1 MEKFT
6 EHIESCFKLVER
18 KFGRGPSSA
27 WDTNDFNDLGRHIQE
42 ETGTLLSVSTLK
54 RLSGKINYSS
64 QPNKATLNALAEYIG
79 YPNWVSFANK
89 ETGQVL
95 KRRDWGKTK
104 IPTKYAILLLLLILA
119 FLTAAYLSINLGGT
133 TYDSN
138 NFVFNGESVSNGLPN
153 SVVFNYDATAADDQ
167 SKIEIQQDWDESK
180 RVIVNKNDSVST
192 SIYYRPGFFKSKL
205 VVDGNIVKEKDI
217 LIPTKD
223 WVGVIETD
231 SIPIYLDMEDYQ
243 SENSLSI
250 KAGSLEKYGVDPRA
264 ARTPVGL
271 YQIKDFGE
279 LYTSNFEMSALVRN
293 DFRSGK
299 SICQLAQLVIVHED
313 GPISIMLTDKGCI
326 SDIMLHAFGKTID
339 GKKTDLSGFG
349 VDFQDFVELKC
360 VSKNGKLEILLDNQA
375 VFSFDIPDEPKKI
388 LGCSIHFEGAGT
400 IQNLEFKNEHGMV
413 YSYGF

>member
-1 MEKFT
+1 MEKST
-6 EHIESCFKLVER
+6 EHIESCFKLVEQ

-27 WDTNDFNDLGRHIQE
+27 WDTNDFNDLARHIQE

-54 RLSGKINYSS
+54 RLSGKVSYAS

-79 YPNWVSFANK
+79 YPNWVSFTIK

-95 KRRDWGKTK
+95 KRRDWGKRK
-104 IPTKYAILLLLLILA
+104 IPTKYAILLLLLILV
-119 FLTAAYLSINLGGT
+119 FLLAAYLSNNLGET
-133 TYDSN
+133 TYDSD

-153 SVVFNYDATAADDQ
+153 SVVFNYDATAADDK

-299 SICQLAQLVIVHED
+299 SICQSAQLVIVHED
-313 GPISIMLTDKGCI
+313 GPISIILTDKGCI
-326 SDIMLHAFGKTID
+326 SDIMLYAFGKTID
-339 GKKTDLSGFG
+339 GKKTNLSGFG
-349 VDFQDFVELKC
+349 VDFQNFVEVKC
-360 VSKNGKLEILLDNQA
+360 VSKNGQLEILLDNQP
-375 VFSFDIPDEPKKI
+375 VFSFNNPDEPKKI

-400 IQNLEFKNEHGMV
+400 VRNLEFKNEYEIV
-413 YSYGF
+413 YTYGF